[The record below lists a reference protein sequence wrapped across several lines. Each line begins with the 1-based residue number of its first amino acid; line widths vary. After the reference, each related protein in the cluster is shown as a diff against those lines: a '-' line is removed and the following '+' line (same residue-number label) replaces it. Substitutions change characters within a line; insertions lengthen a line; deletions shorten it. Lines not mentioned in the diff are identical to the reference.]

1 MANGRLA
8 VDPAKLQK
16 AGPEL
21 MNVIKC
27 SKENFYIN
35 LAKKFNNL

>member
-1 MANGRLA
+1 MVNARLF
-8 VDPAKLQK
+8 VDPLNLQK
-16 AGPEL
+16 AGAEL
-21 MNVIKC
+21 MNVIKS